1 MDCQEY
7 LKKMKEIHN
16 LLLSYINNDDNS
28 DDGYQ
33 TLINCIEIHN
43 ILQDKK
49 DFKKFLQL
57 ILKISKN
64 CHWISGFF
72 ERIEEIILN
81 LKDEINQ
88 AFSNIKIF
96 YIFRNNKRILLFLIQ
111 KNIIILDQKEK
122 NTFIIFIHK

>member
-64 CHWISGFF
+64 CH
-72 ERIEEIILN
+72 
-81 LKDEINQ
+81 
-88 AFSNIKIF
+88 
-96 YIFRNNKRILLFLIQ
+96 
-111 KNIIILDQKEK
+111 
-122 NTFIIFIHK
+122 